1 MAIKNFL
8 TRNFFWRLAFWS
20 LLLICCMLGVLLWLS
35 GAHDTK
41 EALSD
46 GRRLLITL
54 ENSAIEGKQISLEPE
69 AETPAATEPAS
80 AATEPAAKSPV
91 KSEATSPASASEN
104 ASPESKKSSAIP
116 APEPTKE
123 TQAAT
128 EAAVS
133 STSSKAEQAPLS
145 PPTLAAL
152 TNIKPSLTPPAAASA
167 ILLEKADG
175 GNLPIIGPSNQKPWQ
190 YYAKPYVH
198 KGHLPMIAIIVTGLG
213 QNKVVTE
220 GALRL
225 PENVSLSFSP
235 YGHEVTNW
243 AQAARTSGHEIL
255 VDLPLEPSNFPA
267 TDPGPYGL
275 LVGKGPAENDKR
287 LKWLMSRLEGYSGF
301 MSPLNEVFSANDAA
315 FKEML
320 GQIDTRGLM
329 IGIPHEPAKDES
341 KKILESS
348 KIPYAIADN
357 VIDEE
362 LSASAIQARLLALQ
376 EIAGKRGFAVGIAQA
391 YPLTIQQLSQW
402 SKDLEKNGYTL
413 VPVTFITKI
422 KFPAG

>member
-8 TRNFFWRLAFWS
+8 TRNFFWRLAFWLV
-20 LLLICCMLGVLLWLS
+20 LLTCLALGVLLWLS

-54 ENSAIEGKQISLEPE
+54 ENSAIEGKQISLEPTE
-69 AETPAATEPAS
+69 AEKEAPAANETASVAATEPTAKATSPASATENASPESAKPAPEPAKAPPAATEPAVTAPQS
-80 AATEPAAKSPV
+80 SISP
-91 KSEATSPASASEN
+91 
-104 ASPESKKSSAIP
+104 
-116 APEPTKE
+116 
-123 TQAAT
+123 
-128 EAAVS
+128 
-133 STSSKAEQAPLS
+133 KAEQAPLS
-145 PPTLAAL
+145 PPPLVALA
-152 TNIKPSLTPPAAASA
+152 NIKPSANPPAVANAA
-167 ILLEKADG
+167 LLEKADG
-175 GNLPIIGPSNQKPWQ
+175 GNLPTISPSGQKPWQ

-235 YGHEVTNW
+235 YGHEVVNW

-255 VDLPLEPSNFPA
+255 VDLPLEPSNYPA

-275 LVGKGPAENDKR
+275 LVGKGATENLKR

-301 MSPLNEVFSANDAA
+301 MLPLNEVFSANDVA
-315 FKEML
+315 FRETL
-320 GQIDTRGLM
+320 IQLDTRGLM

-341 KKILESS
+341 KKILESG
-348 KIPYAIADN
+348 KIPYVIADN

-362 LSASAIQARLLALQ
+362 LSGTAIQARLLALQ